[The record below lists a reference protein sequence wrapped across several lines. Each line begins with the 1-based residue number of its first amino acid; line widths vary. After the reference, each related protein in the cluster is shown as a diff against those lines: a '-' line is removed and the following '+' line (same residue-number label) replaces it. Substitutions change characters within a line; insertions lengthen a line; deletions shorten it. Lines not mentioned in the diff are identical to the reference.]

1 MTSKA
6 LATGR
11 QAVEN
16 TGIHERI
23 ECQARLHSGFPTICG
38 SEFGCCCPSPV
49 EDGPGSQAATPRR
62 SQGSDRNDLRA
73 AYWHPVA
80 RDARQAGLRLR
91 DDRLRRLKQW
101 HRNEVFQKL
110 YEMLLAERNGADKSD
125 WSRALVDS
133 ATTKAPSGGEKTG
146 PNPTDRRKLGSKVP
160 VLVDAKGIPLA
171 ITVTGAHPPVSE

>member
-1 MTSKA
+1 MRGSNAKPGFTVASRQSVGASLVAAAPAPSK
-6 LATGR
+6 TDP
-11 QAVEN
+11 V
-16 TGIHERI
+16 
-23 ECQARLHSGFPTICG
+23 ARPQ
-38 SEFGCCCPSPV
+38 P
-49 EDGPGSQAATPRR
+49 PRR

-171 ITVTGAHPPVSE
+171 ITVTGAHPPPVSE